1 MNTSNA
7 LKEYRSVGV
16 QTGVTDASAH
26 KVVSMLMDGVLE
38 RTATAKG
45 AIERGNTVLKGEC
58 ISRSIAIVDTL
69 RASLNHEQGG
79 EIAANLASLYDYM
92 EKRLLEANLGND
104 PLILDEIVAL
114 MQEIK
119 LGWDAIPEAMQGGY

>member
-26 KVVSMLMDGVLE
+26 KVVSMLIDGVLE
-38 RTATAKG
+38 RVAIAKG
-45 AIERGNTVLKGEC
+45 AIERGDVALKGES
-58 ISRSIAIVDTL
+58 ISRSISIVDTL
-69 RASLNHEQGG
+69 RASLNHQQGG

-92 EKRLLEANLGND
+92 EKRLLEVNLHND
-104 PLILDEIVAL
+104 ASILDEVAAL

-119 LGWDAIPEAMQGGY
+119 LGWDAIPDEMRGG